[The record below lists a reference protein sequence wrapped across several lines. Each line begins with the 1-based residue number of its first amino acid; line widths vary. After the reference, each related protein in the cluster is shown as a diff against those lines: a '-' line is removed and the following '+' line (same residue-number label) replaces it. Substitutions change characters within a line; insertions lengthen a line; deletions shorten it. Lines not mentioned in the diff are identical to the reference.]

1 MRLEEMMYNP
11 NKNYYNILGVR
22 PDCTVDDMVESYYR
36 LIFNQNNDYN
46 LNSISDI
53 KEAYS
58 ILSNPKLRK
67 IYDEYRMMTN

>member
-11 NKNYYNILGVR
+11 NKNYYSILGVK
-22 PDCTVDDMVESYYR
+22 PDCTVDDMVDSYYN
-36 LIFNQNNDYN
+36 LILNPDKNYN
-46 LNSISDI
+46 LNSVSEI

-58 ILSNPKLRK
+58 VLSNPKLRR